1 MNSLSPNHP
10 LRTDPNR
17 PWPYV
22 VLVGYRAAG
31 SRKIIDHSRQ
41 HVRATSH
48 QQAMHAGIIAARESG
63 YTRRT
68 KDGKRLIASRALSAR
83 PLDLQDR
90 IGADLTV
97 TPAQE
102 RAA

>member
-1 MNSLSPNHP
+1 MTHLSPHHP

-31 SRKIIDHSRQ
+31 CRKVIDTSLQ

-48 QQAMHAGIIAARESG
+48 ELAMRAGIMAARESG

-83 PLDLQDR
+83 PLDLADR

>member
-1 MNSLSPNHP
+1 MSNLSPHHP
-10 LRTDPNR
+10 LHTDPNR
-17 PWPYV
+17 VWPYGV
-22 VLVGYRAAG
+22 WIGYRIAG
-31 SRKIIDHSRQ
+31 SRKIVDQRRHY
-41 HVRATSH
+41 VRATSH
-48 QQAMHAGIIAARESG
+48 QEAMRAGIMAARESG

-83 PLDLQDR
+83 PLDLADR